1 MTSQTRRTV
10 CYGLMR
16 IGGAVGF
23 GLGVALVLGIG
34 QHILHLNF
42 SAKSILE
49 LSRKEIVLEVLA
61 LILGLLGLVVG
72 QAFGFSIPVRS
83 DGLARNID
91 GLWHFG
97 ANSVI
102 VWNVISTLVF
112 GFAMGKEAARAF
124 RATHST
130 AEMIW
135 LGIVLPVLVGW
146 SIAFVLALCVGI
158 LPEIRSSASAKLM
171 MYGSPSAVAF
181 AFGAYEAGKLGL
193 NPRWGLVMAVAPL
206 FLIPA
211 SLSYMRKDEQRRVA
225 S

>member
-1 MTSQTRRTV
+1 MIKQTRRTV

-16 IGGAVGF
+16 MCGAFGF

-34 QHILHLNF
+34 LHVLHLNF
-42 SAKSILE
+42 SAKSIWE
-49 LSRKEIVLEVLA
+49 LSRKEIVLEVMA

-72 QAFGFSIPVRS
+72 QAFGVAIPVRS
-83 DGLARNID
+83 DSLARNID
-91 GLWHFG
+91 SLWHFG

-112 GFAMGKEAARAF
+112 SFAMGKEAARAF
-124 RATHST
+124 RATHSM

-135 LGIVLPVLVGW
+135 LGMVLPVLVGW
-146 SIAFVLALCVGI
+146 SIAFVLALCVGM
-158 LPEIRSSASAKLM
+158 LPRVRSAGTAKLM
-171 MYGSPSAVAF
+171 MYGSPAAVAF
-181 AFGAYEAGKLGL
+181 AFGAYEASKLGL
-193 NPRWGLVMAVAPL
+193 DPRWGVAMAVAPL